1 MSIENYL
8 DDLAG
13 ADCPATAWKSYQE
26 LKNVLDFCG
35 LEESVEKACHPSTRM
50 VFIGVLFDTEA
61 LSLFVTKERLTEIK
75 LLVQNW
81 LSFET
86 ATLKQ
91 LQSLIGKLNFV
102 AHCVKPSRIFISRLL
117 NWLREI
123 QNSDKEEVIPEELK
137 KDLRWWYIFLPRFN
151 SVAMM
156 DLQEWGDP
164 DSLVASD
171 SCLTGCGSF
180 SEGKYVHTVF
190 PDFILDQKL
199 HINCLE
205 LLAIMVTVK
214 LWGKFWKGKKIVL
227 YTDNQ
232 NSCRALNTGSSRN
245 PFMQSCL
252 REICFFAAIG
262 EFQIRAKEISGIL
275 NRIPDY
281 LTRYH
286 ESPKYRDMFFSAV
299 SELNVNLFE
308 YFIKDDCFRFSN
320 GW

>member
-1 MSIENYL
+1 ML
-8 DDLAG
+8 
-13 ADCPATAWKSYQE
+13 
-26 LKNVLDFCG
+26 
-35 LEESVEKACHPSTRM
+35 
-50 VFIGVLFDTEA
+50 FIGVLFDTEA

-117 NWLREI
+117 KWLREI
-123 QNSDKEEVIPEELK
+123 QNSDNGEVIPEELK
-137 KDLRWWYIFLPRFN
+137 KHLCWWYIFLPRFN
-151 SVAMM
+151 GVAMM

-180 SEGKYVHTVF
+180 LEGKYFHTVF

-214 LWGKFWKGKKIVL
+214 LWGKF
-227 YTDNQ
+227 
-232 NSCRALNTGSSRN
+232 
-245 PFMQSCL
+245 
-252 REICFFAAIG
+252 
-262 EFQIRAKEISGIL
+262 
-275 NRIPDY
+275 
-281 LTRYH
+281 
-286 ESPKYRDMFFSAV
+286 
-299 SELNVNLFE
+299 
-308 YFIKDDCFRFSN
+308 
-320 GW
+320 

>member
-1 MSIENYL
+1 M
-8 DDLAG
+8 
-13 ADCPATAWKSYQE
+13 
-26 LKNVLDFCG
+26 DFCG

-50 VFIGVLFDTEA
+50 VFIGVLFGTEA

-91 LQSLIGKLNFV
+91 LQSLIGKLKFV

-117 NWLREI
+117 NWL
-123 QNSDKEEVIPEELK
+123 KEIPEELK
-137 KDLRWWYIFLPRFN
+137 KDLRWRYVFLPRFN
-151 SVAMM
+151 GVAMM
-156 DLQEWGDP
+156 DQQEWGDP
-164 DSLVASD
+164 DGLVASD

-180 SEGKYVHTVF
+180 SEGKYFHTVF

-214 LWGKFWKGKKIVL
+214 LWGKFKKGKKLVL

-252 REICFFAAIG
+252 RENCFLAAIG
-262 EFQIRAKEISGIL
+262 EIQIRAKEISGIS
-275 NRIPDY
+275 NRIQDY
-281 LTRYH
+281 LSRYH

-299 SELNVNLFE
+299 SKLNENLFE
-308 YFIKDDCFRFSN
+308 YFIIDDYFRFSN